1 MTVLASLVSGF
12 RSCFQPLFHS
22 MKAAPPQ
29 LGVNSRLEEVAPL
42 LSKPIR
48 MGGRLLLQLLLSL
61 GVLVIVLLFLVLVFV
76 VVVSSQRK
84 RPIHHGW
91 SKMLLSHFCLIPAEP
106 KNMKLTTR
114 TGAYSLIT

>member
-12 RSCFQPLFHS
+12 RSRFQPLFHS

-48 MGGRLLLQLLLSL
+48 MGGRLLLHLLLSL
-61 GVLVIVLLFLVLVFV
+61 LFLLVVLVIVLLLVVLVLVLV

-84 RPIHHGW
+84 RPIHDGW
-91 SKMLLSHFCLIPAEP
+91 SKMLLSHPSRSEEVEI
-106 KNMKLTTR
+106 
-114 TGAYSLIT
+114 S